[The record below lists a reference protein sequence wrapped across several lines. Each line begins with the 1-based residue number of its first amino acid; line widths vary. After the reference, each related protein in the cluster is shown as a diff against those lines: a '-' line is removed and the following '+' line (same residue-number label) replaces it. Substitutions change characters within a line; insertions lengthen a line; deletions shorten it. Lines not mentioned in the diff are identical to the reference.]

1 MLARRFAWHRDAVR
15 RLGLISL
22 ALSCSLACSDP
33 PQPWTRVIH
42 HENGNGRSY
51 TIVQADAHDNTCT
64 RIALVTDTEWIANQ
78 DHVEVELRG
87 VSGFE
92 FLTAYV
98 AQDDPPDFVKPDIA
112 TQCTNAEPP
121 SDIGP
126 PPPRVSGKLRF
137 EAPGAEGRPCR
148 VSFDLEV
155 WQYTDF
161 DVETGM
167 PTKLVAHPA
176 FAEDVE
182 IYDVGCP
189 HPETTKATYT
199 QVEAALGEFDGVST
213 LVMSS
218 YDEDEGTC
226 VWARLLPA
234 DALPSESASAVEV
247 DGTWAYAGVRVAT
260 SVPEDCHAAL
270 LINPNVDIGPSRS
283 APPLRSRGTIRFTDT
298 QSVPTSTG
306 SVEAPCRLDL
316 DVALE
321 TYGEFFWLPDLVRMR
336 ADAIT
341 VAGACE

>member
-1 MLARRFAWHRDAVR
+1 MCDCDEVR

-22 ALSCSLACSDP
+22 ALSCSLACGDP

-42 HENGNGRSY
+42 QEDENGRTY
-51 TIVQADAHDNTCT
+51 AIVQADPRDNTCT
-64 RIALVTDTEWIANQ
+64 RIMLVADSEGVDSQ
-78 DHVEVELRG
+78 DHVEVRLRG
-87 VSGFE
+87 VSGFG
-92 FLTAYV
+92 FRAAYV
-98 AQDDPPDFVKPDIA
+98 EQDHPPDYVEPDIA
-112 TQCTNAEPP
+112 TKCTNAVPP
-121 SDIGP
+121 SDIGLP
-126 PPPRVSGKLRF
+126 EPRVSGKLRF
-137 EAPGAEGRPCR
+137 EAPGPEGRPCR

-155 WQYTDF
+155 WHYTDF

-189 HPETTKATYT
+189 HPETSAVTYT
-199 QVEAALGEFDGVST
+199 QIEAALGEFEGLST

-218 YDEDEGTC
+218 YDADAGTC

-234 DALPSESASAVEV
+234 DALPSDGASEVEV

-260 SVPEDCHAAL
+260 SAPEDCHAAL
-270 LINPNVDIGPSRS
+270 LTNPNVDIGPSRS
-283 APPLRSRGTIRFTDT
+283 APPLRSRGTIRFTNT